1 MSTKPEMTLRTIES
15 AQHTAAK
22 VAGFLYLFTMVT
34 ANFAEFYARGRL
46 IVDGD
51 AVRTAKNMAASERL
65 FRFGTVSNL
74 ITFASVV
81 ILLLALYV
89 VLKPINRN
97 VALLAAFWRLAECSI
112 FALITLSD
120 FVALRLLSGADYLR
134 AFDTQQLQALAYTFV
149 RAHDAGYLIGLVF
162 FGLGSTVF
170 AYLWFK
176 SRYIPRALA
185 AWGIFSSLV
194 VAIVTLAIMVF
205 PSLAAVVIPIYFVP
219 IFIFEVTLGI
229 WLLVKGIGLVPVHDS
244 SRPKLMI
251 SRHITH

>member
-51 AVRTAKNMAASERL
+51 AVQTAKNIAASERL
-65 FRFGTVSNL
+65 FRLGTVSNL

-97 VALLAAFWRLAECSI
+97 VALLAAFWRLAESSI
-112 FALITLSD
+112 FALITLND
-120 FVALRLLSGADYLR
+120 FVALRLLSSADYLR

-176 SRYIPRALA
+176 SRYIPRAMA

-194 VAIVTLAIMVF
+194 VAIVTLAIMAF
-205 PSLAAVVIPIYFVP
+205 PSLAAVVIPVYFVP

-229 WLLVKGIGLVPVHDS
+229 WLLVKGIKLVPVHDS
-244 SRPKLMI
+244 SRP
-251 SRHITH
+251 

>member
-1 MSTKPEMTLRTIES
+1 MMLRTIER

-34 ANFAEFYARGRL
+34 ANFAEFHARGRL
-46 IVDGD
+46 IVNGD
-51 AVRTAKNMAASERL
+51 AAQTARNIAASERL
-65 FRFGTVSNL
+65 FRLGIVSNL

-81 ILLLALYV
+81 PLVVALYI
-89 VLKPINRN
+89 VLRPIDRN
-97 VALLAAFWRLAECSI
+97 VALLAAFWRLAECPI

-120 FVALRLLSGADYLR
+120 FVVLRLLSGADDLR
-134 AFDTQQLQALAYTFV
+134 AFDTQQTQALAYTFV
-149 RAHDAGYLIGLVF
+149 RVHDAGYLIGLVF

-205 PSLAAVVIPIYFVP
+205 PSLAAVVIPVYFEP
-219 IFIFEVTLGI
+219 IFIFEVTLGF
-229 WLLVKGIGLVPVHDS
+229 WLLVKGIRAPIVE
-244 SRPKLMI
+244 
-251 SRHITH
+251 

>member
-1 MSTKPEMTLRTIES
+1 MAIYTIDES
-15 AQHTAAK
+15 QRKAAK
-22 VAGFLYLFTMVT
+22 VAGFLYLLTMVT

-46 IVDGD
+46 IVPGD
-51 AVRTAKNMAASERL
+51 ALQTAKNIAASERL
-65 FRFGTVSNL
+65 FRLGTVSDL
-74 ITFASVV
+74 ITFAGCV
-81 ILLLALYV
+81 ILLLSLYV
-89 VLKPINRN
+89 ILKPINRN

-112 FALITLSD
+112 FALITLND

-170 AYLWFK
+170 SYLWFK
-176 SRYIPRALA
+176 SRYIPRGLA

-205 PSLAAVVIPIYFVP
+205 PSLAAVVRPVYFAP
-219 IFIFEVTLGI
+219 IFIFEVTLGL
-229 WLLVKGIGLVPVHDS
+229 WLLIKGIQAPIVE
-244 SRPKLMI
+244 
-251 SRHITH
+251 

>member
-51 AVRTAKNMAASERL
+51 AVQTAKNIGASERL
-65 FRFGTVSNL
+65 FRLGMVSNL

-205 PSLAAVVIPIYFVP
+205 PSLAAVVIPVYFAP
-219 IFIFEVTLGI
+219 IFIFEVTLGF
-229 WLLVKGIGLVPVHDS
+229 WLLVKGIQAPIVE
-244 SRPKLMI
+244 
-251 SRHITH
+251 

>member
-1 MSTKPEMTLRTIES
+1 MSTRPEMTLRTIEP

-34 ANFAEFYARGRL
+34 ANFAEFYARGRM
-46 IVDGD
+46 IVPGD
-51 AVRTAKNMAASERL
+51 AVQTARNIAASERL
-65 FRFGTVSNL
+65 FRLGIVSNL

-81 ILLLALYV
+81 ILVVALYV

-97 VALLAAFWRLAECSI
+97 VALLAAFWRLAESAI
-112 FALITLSD
+112 FALITLND
-120 FVALRLLSGADYLR
+120 FVVLRLLSGADYLR
-134 AFDTQQLQALAYTFV
+134 AFDTQQLQALTYTFV
-149 RAHDAGYLIGLVF
+149 GVHDAGYLIGLVF

-205 PSLAAVVIPIYFVP
+205 PSLAAVVIPVYFAP
-219 IFIFEVTLGI
+219 IFIFEVTLGL
-229 WLLVKGIGLVPVHDS
+229 WLLLKGIQARES
-244 SRPKLMI
+244 K
-251 SRHITH
+251 